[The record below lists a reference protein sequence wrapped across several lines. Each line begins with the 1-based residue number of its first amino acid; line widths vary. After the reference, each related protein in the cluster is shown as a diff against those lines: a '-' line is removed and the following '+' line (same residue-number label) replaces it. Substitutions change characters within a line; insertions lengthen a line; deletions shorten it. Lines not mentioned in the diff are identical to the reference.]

1 MLSFFQAVLIE
12 HDTMAISGK
21 FKDGIPAP
29 GEVFISKIV
38 NVSAKDFPI
47 QLEFENLPFE
57 NFGDLL
63 SPSCPNFHSPVA
75 INSPA
80 VDHQVVSW
88 SYALLHCELLK
99 FWQNQTNIG

>member
-29 GEVFISKIV
+29 GEVSMSKIV
-38 NVSAKDFPI
+38 NVNAKDFPI
-47 QLEFENLPFE
+47 QLEFENLPLE
-57 NFGDLL
+57 NFGFKFGD
-63 SPSCPNFHSPVA
+63 PCPNFHSPVA

-80 VDHQVVSW
+80 VDHQVVS
-88 SYALLHCELLK
+88 
-99 FWQNQTNIG
+99 